1 MSALIEA
8 KNLEKDYASGG
19 GTVKAVCGLDFA
31 VARGESVAINGKS
44 GSGKTTLLNMLG
56 ALETP
61 TCGELFFEGEPYTR
75 AAAGNRGAKLRRKM
89 GFVFQSHNLL
99 DGFTALENAAM
110 PGLISGL
117 SKTRSLDRA
126 REMLALV
133 ELGDITGRFPDELS
147 AGQRQRVA
155 IARALVCGPDVIFA
169 DEPTGNLDPK
179 TSDTVAR
186 VMLSA
191 KDKTGAAL
199 VVATHSGGLSRML
212 DRTVVVNGGRIA
224 DV

>member
-1 MSALIEA
+1 MSTLIEA
-8 KNLEKDYASGG
+8 KNLEKEYAGG
-19 GTVKAVCGLDFA
+19 GGSVRAVCVPVFA

-56 ALETP
+56 ALEAP
-61 TCGELFFEGEPYTR
+61 TRGELFFEGEPY
-75 AAAGNRGAKLRRKM
+75 AAAGGDRGARLRRRM

-99 DGFTALENAAM
+99 DEFTALENAAM

-117 SKTRSLDRA
+117 SKARSNEKA
-126 REMLALV
+126 REMLALL
-133 ELGDITGRFPDELS
+133 ELEGLSGRLPGELS

-155 IARALVCGPDVIFA
+155 IARALVCEPDVVFA

-191 KDKTGAAL
+191 RDKTGAAL
-199 VVATHSGGLSRML
+199 VVATHSGELTGMF
-212 DRTVVVNGGRIA
+212 DRTVVVSGGGVA
-224 DV
+224 DA